1 MNRIVHVS
9 IIFHL
14 SLALLALVS
23 GCGESESDSP
33 IIFSVTTE
41 PEMVLPGELS
51 TITVKAGDADS
62 DELFYTW
69 TVSAGTIQG
78 DGKAVSWLS
87 PETEGKY
94 DLMVEVSDGSN
105 SVSETVVLRVS
116 RDYYPLAVGNKWTY
130 KDDNGDTINFEI
142 VDTITIEA
150 LGVTTFVKQMT
161 ISDLEDAANF
171 SYIARSSDGISQ
183 YGMGGSNA
191 GGDTITF
198 SPELPIYRFP
208 PIPRESWSV
217 DFDVKLEF
225 GYFVGTGTATYEVV
239 SEDALTV
246 EAGTFQH
253 VFQIKEDF
261 IWELEGE
268 QIDHIVTRHWLAADV
283 GIVKFTQE
291 ETIGEQTIATE
302 ASLQSYTVK

>member
-1 MNRIVHVS
+1 M
-9 IIFHL
+9 
-14 SLALLALVS
+14 
-23 GCGESESDSP
+23 E
-33 IIFSVTTE
+33 
-41 PEMVLPGELS
+41 
-51 TITVKAGDADS
+51 
-62 DELFYTW
+62 
-69 TVSAGTIQG
+69 
-78 DGKAVSWLS
+78 WLS

-94 DLMVEVSDGSN
+94 DLMVTVSDGSS
-105 SVSETVVLRVS
+105 SVSETVMLRVS
-116 RDYYPLAVGNKWTY
+116 RDYYPLAIGNTWTY
-130 KDDNGDTINFEI
+130 KDGNGNIVNFEI
-142 VDTITIEA
+142 VDTIEIEV

-161 ISDLEDAANF
+161 TSDLEEAANF
-171 SYIARSSDGISQ
+171 SYIARSSDGVSQ

-217 DFDVKLEF
+217 DFDVELEF

-239 SEDALTV
+239 SAEELTV

-261 IWELEGE
+261 TWELAGD

-283 GIVKFTQE
+283 GVVKFTQE
-291 ETIGEQTIATE
+291 ETIGGETIVTE
-302 ASLQSYTVK
+302 AALKSYSLK